1 MGGEIFAII
10 GVGVALAALMLTMFQ
25 IVFRRLDAMD
35 NRLSDVEREQARLG
49 GILEGIRDLL
59 ARVPLS

>member
-35 NRLSDVEREQARLG
+35 KRLSDVEREQARLG

-59 ARVPLS
+59 ARVPIA

>member
-35 NRLSDVEREQARLG
+35 KRLSDVEREQARLG

-59 ARVPLS
+59 ARVPVA